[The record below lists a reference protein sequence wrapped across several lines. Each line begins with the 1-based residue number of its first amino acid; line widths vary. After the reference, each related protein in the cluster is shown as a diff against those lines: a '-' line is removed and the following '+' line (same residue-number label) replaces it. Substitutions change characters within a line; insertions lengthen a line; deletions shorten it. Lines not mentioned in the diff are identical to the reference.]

1 MVDPL
6 KIIDLGVELP
16 PKQLILVVDDEPSLQ
31 SLVFD
36 TLSGEYRIIPAYNGR
51 EGIQKAMN
59 SKPDLI
65 LMDLSMPD
73 LNGYEAIRILKDT
86 PDTKNIPIVMITAQ
100 DFDPSTVQMIK
111 SEPNVVGFINKPFR
125 PKGLRE
131 TVRMAISRQL

>member
-1 MVDPL
+1 MV
-6 KIIDLGVELP
+6 IQVIDLGVELP

-36 TLSGEYRIIPAYNGR
+36 TLSNEYRIISAYNGR

-65 LMDLSMPD
+65 LMDISMPD
-73 LNGYEAIRILKDT
+73 MGGFEALRILKDT
-86 PDTKNIPIVMITAQ
+86 PDTRSIPVMMITAQ

-131 TVRMAISRQL
+131 SVRMAITKKI